1 MTYADS
7 TPFLNRVYEVAET
20 PAEYVFRPKLY
31 LDTTIPS
38 YLTSRRSRNQT
49 IAKRQWLT
57 TVWWKIHRAKFDV
70 YISEYVIDEAKLG
83 DPEAARLRLDALAA
97 IPELP
102 PGVQVKTLARQ
113 LWEDCSIPEKARTDA
128 AHVAIAAVHGMKFLL
143 TWNCTHLAN
152 PVLAQRI
159 DSTCKAF
166 GLRCP
171 ILCTPENVM
180 RYTAYE
186 RSNR

>member
-1 MTYADS
+1 MNYADS
-7 TPFLNRVYEVAET
+7 TPSLNRVYEVAET

-38 YLTSRRSRNQT
+38 YLTSRRSRNET
-49 IAKRQWLT
+49 IARQQWLT
-57 TVWWKIHRAKFDV
+57 RLWWTIHREKFDV
-70 YISEYVIDEAKLG
+70 HVSEYVIDEARAG
-83 DPEAARLRLDALAA
+83 NPEAAARRLRALASF
-97 IPELP
+97 PELKA
-102 PGVQVKTLARQ
+102 GIQAMTLGEK
-113 LWEDCSIPEKARTDA
+113 LLEDCCLPRRAEADA
-128 AHVAIAAVHGMKFLL
+128 MHVAIAAVHKMKFLL

-171 ILCTPENVM
+171 ILCTPEDIM

>member
-7 TPFLNRVYEVAET
+7 TPRLKRVYEVAET

-38 YLTSRRSRNQT
+38 YLTSRRSRNET
-49 IAKRQWLT
+49 IARRQWLT
-57 TVWWKIHRAKFDV
+57 TVWWKIHREKFDV
-70 YISEYVIDEAKLG
+70 YISEYVIDEVKRG

-97 IPELP
+97 VPELTP
-102 PGVQVKTLARQ
+102 MAQVKTLARQ
-113 LWEDCSIPEKARTDA
+113 LLEGCSLPETAAKDA
-128 AHVAIAAVHGMKFLL
+128 AHVAIAALHGMKFLL

-152 PVLAQRI
+152 PVLAQRV
-159 DSTCKAF
+159 DLTCQAF

-171 ILCTPENVM
+171 TLCTPEDIM
-180 RYTAYE
+180 RYTDYE